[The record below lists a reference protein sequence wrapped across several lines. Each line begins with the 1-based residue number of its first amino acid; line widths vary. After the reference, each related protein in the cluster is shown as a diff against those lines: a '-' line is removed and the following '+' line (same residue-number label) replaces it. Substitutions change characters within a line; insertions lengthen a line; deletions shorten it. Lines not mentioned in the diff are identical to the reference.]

1 MALEKRAG
9 ESGLT
14 SDDVVRGPEL
24 YIITAFVSLAL
35 YNVVELT
42 VLIFATF
49 KKRRGVYFWSL
60 LVATWG
66 VAFNATG
73 YLLKFLRPEPGSGS
87 TLSSSGGI
95 SRGLEGLYTALC
107 LAGWAAMVTGQ
118 SVVLFSRLHLLVHD
132 RLTVRLVLA
141 MIVTDAVLCI
151 PPTVALFSLVNN
163 TDNPRAYGAAYAV
176 VEKVQLIVFSAQE
189 CVLSTVY
196 IVASARFLRS
206 RVPPGGYGLTFGRPP
221 APGGGLD
228 GDGRMVMYWL
238 IGVNILVVLLDV
250 SILVLEFSGYYDL
263 QTCWVRLGGNGWTA
277 STMNV

>member
-14 SDDVVRGPEL
+14 SHDVVRGPEL
-24 YIITAFVSLAL
+24 YIVTAFVSLAL

-42 VLIFATF
+42 VLIFVTF
-49 KKRRGVYFWSL
+49 KKRRGVYFWSM

-73 YLLKFLRPEPGSGS
+73 YLLKFLRPEPGSGGS
-87 TLSSSGGI
+87 VSVLSSSSI

-107 LAGWAAMVTGQ
+107 LTGWASMVTGQ

-132 RLTVRLVLA
+132 RLTIRLVLA
-141 MIVTDAVLCI
+141 MIVVDAVLCI

-163 TDNPRAYGAAYAV
+163 TDDPKAYGAAYAV

-189 CVLSTVY
+189 FVLSTVY

-206 RVPPGGYGLTFGRPP
+206 RVPPGGWGLSFGRPP
-221 APGGGLD
+221 ASGSGLN
-228 GDGRMVMYWL
+228 GNGRMVMYWL
-238 IGVNILVVLLDV
+238 IGINILVVLLDV

-263 QTCWVRLGGNGWTA
+263 QTCWVRLW
-277 STMNV
+277 ME

>member
-42 VLIFATF
+42 VLIFVTF
-49 KKRRGVYFWSL
+49 KKRRGVYFWSM

-73 YLLKFLRPEPGSGS
+73 YLLKFLRPEPGSGGS
-87 TLSSSGGI
+87 GSVISSSII

-107 LAGWAAMVTGQ
+107 LTGWASMVTGQ

-141 MIVTDAVLCI
+141 MIVIDAVLCI

-163 TDNPRAYGAAYAV
+163 TDDPKAYGAAYAV

-189 CVLSTVY
+189 FVLSTVY

-206 RVPPGGYGLTFGRPP
+206 RVPPGGWGLSFGQTP
-221 APGGGLD
+221 APGSGLD
-228 GDGRMVMYWL
+228 GSGRMVMYWL
-238 IGVNILVVLLDV
+238 IGINILVVLLDV

-263 QTCWVRLGGNGWTA
+263 QTCWVCLW
-277 STMNV
+277 ME